1 MQKTFVVR
9 NAGDEDRI
17 KAHFDDRVQKMGK
30 HLSHFRDDLVYL
42 HGSLERNPHREEFH
56 AALSLYLPSAALHCR
71 ERAEDYVTALNKV
84 FLSLARQIDKHK
96 EKLGKEKRRKER

>member
-1 MQKTFVVR
+1 MQTTFVVR
-9 NAGDEDRI
+9 HAEEEDRI
-17 KAHFDDRVQKMGK
+17 KAYFDDRAQKIRK
-30 HLSHFRDDLVYL
+30 HLSRFRDDLVYL

-84 FLSLARQIDKHK
+84 FLSLVRQIDKHK
-96 EKLGKEKRRKER
+96 EKLSKEKRRKER